1 MCQEHMTDATLTQPW
16 SSITSQTVHSSLV
29 YYTCDILHKDYA
41 CGIYARCGFHFGMLL
56 IVPYIVKGLYYLQ
69 YTISACLKLQH
80 AKETHVHFNTLHCQE
95 AINVLYVY
103 AVYTNRLRRSRLY
116 CKLRSIVVLSEHSAC
131 YIYNSNEMKTSFGQL

>member
-1 MCQEHMTDATLTQPW
+1 MYRMGDVQCTHDFHGYYTIDIHTAYTDWTAQTVCMCQEHMTDATLTQPW

-80 AKETHVHFNTLHCQE
+80 AKEPHMYILTLSTARKPLMYCMYT
-95 AINVLYVY
+95 LY
-103 AVYTNRLRRSRLY
+103 TP
-116 CKLRSIVVLSEHSAC
+116 I
-131 YIYNSNEMKTSFGQL
+131 G